1 MGSVRYGLIYYEI
14 LKREKRSSLL
24 VGVGVRERSFQ
35 KGMDLIWNV
44 EVPRGFNPCGSLIPA
59 FWEQPERRRPF
70 CLLLTSLCSKLPKRW
85 SQRPPSALHGH
96 THRHTHTQT
105 HTHTLSLSLLS
116 AETWYEVF
124 FKIYFKASL
133 PLSLFTDALQCS

>member
-1 MGSVRYGLIYYEI
+1 VKEEQNGNWVLGNTPSRTMDSSQGGTGLPKELYYSSCVYVQGKEREPQI

-59 FWEQPERRRPF
+59 F
-70 CLLLTSLCSKLPKRW
+70 
-85 SQRPPSALHGH
+85 
-96 THRHTHTQT
+96 
-105 HTHTLSLSLLS
+105 
-116 AETWYEVF
+116 
-124 FKIYFKASL
+124 
-133 PLSLFTDALQCS
+133 